1 MVRNLMASRGIWL
14 ALLLLPVGCAA
25 SPAGAPLRPTSAPVR
40 ALSSRPLD
48 DAVHLVAAHLE
59 EEPPPAVRDQEI
71 GDEVEAEESAPVAN
85 PVAHSDARLQLS
97 NAELAKRFESEP
109 EQLGSLSIGRASS
122 GALVNGVRMPESELY
137 QRMDPNL
144 VWGTEETVRQ
154 LTRAIEKVN
163 TQFPDGHLMRI
174 GHISKKHGG
183 RISPHRSHQ
192 SGRDVDVS
200 YYYRTAARYYWYRR
214 ASSKN
219 LDLDRTWAF
228 VRALVT
234 ETDVEYV
241 FINSY
246 IQRLIKKH
254 ALSVGEDPS
263 WLDSLFQ
270 VGSAHPRPLIR
281 HATGHDTHIHV
292 RFYNPVA
299 QELGRRA
306 HLLLVD
312 KGIIKPSKYYLRHRA
327 RKGDI
332 LGNLAKRYRTTVKA
346 IMRANGLR
354 NVRIRAGRTY
364 LIPRKG
370 KVKPTLSKE
379 VTIPARRLPPP
390 QATGSGSLAAP
401 EDASPR

>member
-1 MVRNLMASRGIWL
+1 MAATGSLTDGALTDGALETGIDADL
-14 ALLLLPVGCAA
+14 ASVGCMSVGRAN
-25 SPAGAPLRPTSAPVR
+25 AGALINGVQIPDGERYEIIDKHRAWATPETIHYLTSAI
-40 ALSSRPLD
+40 
-48 DAVHLVAAHLE
+48 DAVH
-59 EEPPPAVRDQEI
+59 
-71 GDEVEAEESAPVAN
+71 
-85 PVAHSDARLQLS
+85 
-97 NAELAKRFESEP
+97 
-109 EQLGSLSIGRASS
+109 
-122 GALVNGVRMPESELY
+122 
-137 QRMDPNL
+137 
-144 VWGTEETVRQ
+144 TVY
-154 LTRAIEKVN
+154 
-163 TQFPDGHLMRI
+163 PDSHPLFI
-174 GHISKKHGG
+174 GHMSNEAGG
-183 RISPHRSHQ
+183 RMWPHRSHQ

-200 YYYRTAARYYWYRR
+200 YYYRTAARYHWYRR

-234 ETDVEYV
+234 DPDVEYV

-246 IQRLIKKH
+246 IQRLLKKH

-312 KGIIKPSKYYLRHRA
+312 KGLIKPSKYYLRHRA

-332 LGNLAKRYRTTVKA
+332 LGNLAKRFPDQKLLWDNDQLKVTNLDDANAWVRRPYRDGW
-346 IMRANGLR
+346 GL
-354 NVRIRAGRTY
+354 
-364 LIPRKG
+364 
-370 KVKPTLSKE
+370 
-379 VTIPARRLPPP
+379 
-390 QATGSGSLAAP
+390 
-401 EDASPR
+401 